1 MAARG
6 LQAAETKIEIA
17 TSQHATGKIKTRW
30 IPALCAALDI
40 SSARIGQTQQ
50 LSHLIKRPTCRII
63 KRRTQDSVLADGLH
77 RDQLSVTAA
86 DDQTNGWLRSAWI
99 IKERRKQMCFQM
111 IDPDKWLSQ
120 ADRDSFGRRIS
131 NQ

>member
-17 TSQHATGKIKTRW
+17 TSQHAAGKIKTSW
-30 IPALCAALDI
+30 IAALCAALDI
-40 SSARIGQTQQ
+40 WSARIGQAQQ
-50 LSHLIKRPTCRII
+50 LSNLIKRLTGRII
-63 KRRTQDSVLADGLH
+63 KRRTQYSVFADGLH

-86 DDQTNGWLRSAWI
+86 HDQTNGWLRSGWI

-111 IDPDKWLSQ
+111 IDPDKSLSQ
-120 ADRDSFGRRIS
+120 ANRNSFGRRIS